1 MRGCARCPIQRIVV
15 YAPAPP
21 IVPIKAIPTA
31 MIRWTVV
38 AEVRLGKGVTEMAVP
53 LVGPSL
59 TICKVELK
67 VAVKV
72 DPGTGGGSK

>member
-1 MRGCARCPIQRIVV
+1 
-15 YAPAPP
+15 
-21 IVPIKAIPTA
+21 

-38 AEVRLGKGVTEMAVP
+38 AEVRLGEGVTETAVL

-67 VAVKV
+67 VAAKV